1 MDIKQQA
8 DKLVSIES
16 HRVTLILTVIL
27 NLLDAGLTLTWVLAG
42 YAIEANPLMA
52 SALDFG
58 PIPFMLAKITVVN
71 LGLTILWIRRR
82 RTWVRF
88 AALGIFGMYS
98 YVMMIHSFFIFDVIL
113 GRF

>member
-1 MDIKQQA
+1 MDIKKQVEQ
-8 DKLVSIES
+8 LVSIKS
-16 HRVTLILTVIL
+16 HRITLILTVIF
-27 NLLDAGLTLTWVLAG
+27 NLFDAGFTLIWVLAG
-42 YAIEANPLMA
+42 HAVEANPLMA

-58 PIPFMLAKITVVN
+58 PVPFMIAKIAVVN

-88 AALGIFGMYS
+88 AALGVFGVYS
-98 YVMMIHSFFIFDVIL
+98 YVIMIHLFFILDTIL